1 MDFPSILL
9 ENAFDTYASQ
19 NRYNSRSHNFSY
31 ILFWPFN
38 RFLPIDSK
46 FCNFQVHFWLFC
58 PKNQIFSF
66 EFSKKN
72 QNSYF
77 CNLTKFFIHLTSS
90 FSIDLLYTKLPGSF
104 DFQYRFWRFLGL
116 NYLKFNFWS
125 LFLMTFCSKMPLR
138 ASLKPGI
145 TAENWVN
152 LRIKN
157 SVKWQK
163 GKFWIKFEN
172 SNPKIR
178 FLGKIAKSAP
188 GNCKIWN
195 LWAKIY

>member
-9 ENAFDTYASQ
+9 ENAFDSYASQ
-19 NRYNSRSHNFSY
+19 NGYNSWSHNFSY

-58 PKNQIFSF
+58 PKTQIFSF
-66 EFSKKN
+66 EFSKRN

-104 DFQYRFWRFLGL
+104 DFQYWFWRFLGL
-116 NYLKFNFWS
+116 NYLKFNFWL

-138 ASLKPGI
+138 MSLKPGI
-145 TAENWVN
+145 TAQNWPN

-163 GKFWIKFEN
+163 GKFWIRFEN
-172 SNPKIR
+172 LNPKIG
-178 FLGKIAKSAP
+178 FF
-188 GNCKIWN
+188 
-195 LWAKIY
+195 WAK